1 MKNGCVKKLNEVTV
15 TTTGI
20 LPGVGPAGWPPVEP
34 HHAPATHDPAFR
46 PSLFSNDGSGNVLP
60 LPIARCTGSLYFC
73 GGGVLPVSYGSNGQR
88 WRGSLELG
96 LFEVRCMAEQRIR
109 VIESRIDDW
118 IKVMTQSVVS
128 VDRGHVRYMS
138 AECQGCWLALERL
151 EIQLEGK

>member
-1 MKNGCVKKLNEVTV
+1 ME
-15 TTTGI
+15 
-20 LPGVGPAGWPPVEP
+20 
-34 HHAPATHDPAFR
+34 
-46 PSLFSNDGSGNVLP
+46 
-60 LPIARCTGSLYFC
+60 
-73 GGGVLPVSYGSNGQR
+73 
-88 WRGSLELG
+88 GSLELG

-128 VDRGHVRYMS
+128 VDRGHVCYMS